1 MLEKLKLQ
9 VLLANQQLEK
19 NNLVTYTWGN
29 VSGIDREKNLIVIK
43 PSGVPYQ
50 ELTPELMTISDLNGN
65 IINSLTRP
73 STDLMTH
80 IELYLRFPSIGGVAH
95 THSKWATV
103 WAQRFKGIPCFG
115 TTHADF
121 FYGEIPCT
129 PTMPI
134 ELVESEYEL
143 HTGEWIIKYFN
154 EKNINYKKVP
164 SVLVGSH
171 GPFSWGNDAF
181 QAVMYSTI
189 VERVAELAYFTQLDT
204 EIKPLEDYYIQKHF
218 DRKHGEGAY
227 YGQKK
232 LCN

>member
-1 MLEKLKLQ
+1 MLEELKLQ

-19 NNLVTYTWGN
+19 NNLVIYTWGN
-29 VSGIDREKNLIVIK
+29 VSGIDREKKLLVIK

-50 ELTPELMTISDLNGN
+50 ELTPELMTISDLDGN
-65 IINSLTRP
+65 IIDSSTRP

-80 IELYLRFPSIGGVAH
+80 IELYKKFPTIGGVAH

-129 PTMPI
+129 PRMPI
-134 ELVESEYEL
+134 ELVESDYEL
-143 HTGEWIIKYFN
+143 HTGEWIIKYFL
-154 EKNINYKKVP
+154 EKNIDYKKVP
-164 SVLVGSH
+164 AVLVGSH
-171 GPFSWGNDAF
+171 GPFSWGKDAF

-189 VERVAELAYFTQLDT
+189 VERVAEIEYFTQLDK
-204 EIKPLEDYYIQKHF
+204 EINPLEDYYIQKHF
-218 DRKHGEGAY
+218 DRKHGKGAY
-227 YGQKK
+227 YGQK
-232 LCN
+232 